1 MLRPPTVARTVILDA
16 RNPEPTHPRP
26 LGPTRRRSKVLP
38 LVGCAFLL
46 ATMGSSCASISVKR
60 DTATSGT
67 FSSTARSF
75 TFLSWD
81 MPRQAIQIAH
91 ENASDAGLPNI
102 RATSVS
108 ETDWG
113 WFDWVL
119 EIIGS
124 RRASV
129 RGTWGFTGE

>member
-1 MLRPPTVARTVILDA
+1 MLRPPTVARTVIQDA
-16 RNPEPTHPRP
+16 KTPVPSPSRP
-26 LGPTRRRSKVLP
+26 MGRTRRWRGVAVLGSA
-38 LVGCAFLL
+38 LLL
-46 ATMGSSCASISVKR
+46 ASMASSCASLSVKR

-91 ENASDAGLPNI
+91 KNASDAGLPNI
-102 RATSVS
+102 QATSVS
-108 ETDWG
+108 QTDLG
-113 WFDWVL
+113 WFDWIL
-119 EIIGS
+119 EIIGVRS
-124 RRASV
+124 ASV